1 MHTKNMSKQEVVR
14 PYVLLMMV
22 LVIVSA
28 IVTIVTL
35 YIPSFELRL
44 FGNAVGT
51 ERGIEYL
58 KDFYSILKGKSTD
71 FFIESNVLKVI
82 MVIMTWMMLILPL
95 FTHVMPSLS
104 SYDHV
109 SRLHREMC
117 GKRERIKIIGSS
129 FLSAVWSGGILCAV
143 YYLFCLYNILEYH
156 SWDFEVVFSDQA
168 VITTKT
174 HWPFVVQIIIIFAAF
189 LVHHMM
195 LQAYRSVVEEVKCVP
210 DETTTESLQQVNH
223 MSGKL
228 PRQSCNADSA
238 GYQVIMLYF
247 EATVINIYRYTFEV
261 KKLTGWTMKQ
271 AAEATQNTPIVVALG
286 VTLEKAQQIKAKL
299 EKVGCEI
306 EIKQQE

>member
-1 MHTKNMSKQEVVR
+1 MSKQEVVR

-35 YIPSFELRL
+35 FIPSFELRL

-58 KDFYSILKGKSTD
+58 KDFYSILEGKSTD
-71 FFIESNVLKVI
+71 FFIESNILKVI
-82 MVIMTWMMLILPL
+82 MVIMTWMMLIMPI
-95 FTHVMPSLS
+95 FTSVV
-104 SYDHV
+104 SYQLGYKQI
-109 SRLHREMC
+109 SRLHRDMY
-117 GKRERIKIIGSS
+117 GKTERIKMISSS
-129 FLSAVWSGGILCAV
+129 FYYAIWTGVIMCGV
-143 YYLFCLYNILEYH
+143 YYLFCLYNILDYH

-174 HWPFVVQIIIIFAAF
+174 HWPFIVQAIIIFAVY
-189 LVHHMM
+189 LVNQMM
-195 LQAYRSVVEEVKCVP
+195 LTAYRSVEEDNKRVP
-210 DETTTESLQQVNH
+210 NQITPDTLQQVNN
-223 MSGKL
+223 MSAKL
-228 PRQSCNADSA
+228 SQQSCDIGFD
-238 GYQVIMLYF
+238 GYQVIMLSWK
-247 EATVINIYRYTFEV
+247 ETAVNIMRYPLEV
-261 KKLTGWTMKQ
+261 KKIAGWDMTD
-271 AAEATQNTPIVVALG
+271 AVEATQNTPIVVVSG